1 MSTTRRSF
9 TKAGSAAVAYN
20 FVQTSGVQK
29 AMAANE
35 SLGFGFIG
43 IGIRGMYLLEE
54 FQKLSGVKPLIAADI
69 YDGHHARAKEV
80 TGGAIETTRDYT
92 KVIGRKDVDVVV
104 IATPD
109 HWHKQMALEALAAGK
124 HVYLEK
130 PMCWSI
136 EQCIEVAKAADA
148 SGKIMQIGSGA
159 GTAALTQKAR
169 ELIKSGAIGKVNQIR
184 MDTRRNNAEGAWV
197 YAIPPDASPQ
207 TIDWPRFLGPAPQRA
222 FDPKVFFRWRCW
234 WEYSGGVATDL
245 FVHLLTML
253 HQALDVEAPK
263 SVVSQGGIYRWNDG
277 RTVPDLMES
286 VFDYGGFL
294 ANISVNLGNS
304 YGNQGV
310 MIFGSEGTLQMNSR
324 GSLIHHRE
332 PDYGDVQRYATN
344 AWPKAMREAYFASK
358 GAPQRP
364 APPAPKEVTMERGT
378 SHQEMFLKSI
388 RENKPSGEGPWHGAA
403 AAGAAHLANLSY
415 RQGRRM
421 SWDWKTGKIS

>member
-1 MSTTRRSF
+1 MTPTRRTF
-9 TKAGSAAVAYN
+9 TKAGSAAVVYN
-20 FVQTSGVQK
+20 FVKGAALQK
-29 AMAANE
+29 AVAAND

-43 IGIRGMYLLEE
+43 TGIRGMYLLEE
-54 FQKLSGVKPLIAADI
+54 FYKLPGVKALVVADI

-80 TGGAIETTRDYT
+80 TNGAIETTRDYR
-92 KVIGRKDVDVVV
+92 KVIERKDVDVVV

-159 GTAALTQKAR
+159 GMAALTQKTR

-207 TIDWPRFLGPAPQRA
+207 TIDWPRFLGPSPKKD
-222 FDPKVFFRWRCW
+222 FDPKIFFRWRCW

-253 HQALDVEAPK
+253 HQAMDVPAPK

-277 RTVPDLMES
+277 RTVPDMMES
-286 VFDYGGFL
+286 VFDYDGFL

-304 YGNQGV
+304 FGNQGV
-310 MIFGSEGTLQMNSR
+310 MIYGSEGTLQMNSR
-324 GSLIHHRE
+324 GSLIHHLE
-332 PDYGDVQRYATN
+332 PQQSDVQRYATN
-344 AWPKAMREAYFASK
+344 AWPKAMREAYFAQNGS
-358 GAPQRP
+358 PQRP
-364 APPAPKEVTMERGT
+364 ASAKPKEIAMERGT
-378 SHQEMFLKSI
+378 SHQELFLECV
-388 RENKPSGEGPWHGAA
+388 RGNKQSGEGPWQGAA